1 MRRQL
6 MPTSCNMTEFPFF
19 ITVQLPLLPLAMT
32 WTSNGE
38 DSLIKTLHILNHNS
52 LHIFMKVSDLVI
64 QYNYCINLCNRK
76 LSLLA
81 FR

>member
-1 MRRQL
+1 
-6 MPTSCNMTEFPFF
+6 MTEFPFF

-32 WTSNGE
+32 WISNGE
-38 DSLIKTLHILNHNS
+38 DSLIKTLHILNHNF
-52 LHIFMKVSDLVI
+52 LHIFVKVSDLVI
-64 QYNYCINLCNRK
+64 RYNYCIKLCTTK